1 MMRVVKSIILCG
13 IMAILIGG
21 LLSHQAFALLAS
33 DDASDSA
40 YDDGWQASDNGGS
53 GYNSW
58 TFANGSNS
66 GFFTASS
73 TSNGNG
79 DGNGD
84 GDIDTGGRAWGLFAN
99 SGETAAATRSFMTG
113 SLDIGNRFEISMDN
127 GFVDNG
133 STVGFGL
140 QNAAGNNLVEYF
152 FVGGNSNYTVNA
164 DSVSGTTPGFTDEG
178 MTLTF
183 TVTDADSF
191 TLTIDELADGIGVNH
206 TVTGDFLSAPDQR
219 IAQIRMFNFNAGGG
233 GERNLF
239 FNSISAVPEPS
250 AFLFGGIV
258 CGALGFKLTRRRR

>member
-1 MMRVVKSIILCG
+1 MMRAVKSIFLSG
-13 IMAILIGG
+13 ALAVLICG

-33 DDASDSA
+33 DDASDGA
-40 YDDGWQASDNGGS
+40 YDDGWQGTDNGGS
-53 GYNSW
+53 GYDSW

-73 TSNGNG
+73 TSNGDG

-99 SGETAAATRSFMTG
+99 SGDTASAIRQFTSG
-113 SLDIGNRFEISMDN
+113 SLDVGNRFEISMDN

-140 QNAAGNNLVEYF
+140 RNAAGENLVEYF

-164 DSVSGTTPGFTDEG
+164 NSVSGTTPGFTDEG
-178 MTLTF
+178 MTLKF

-191 TLTIDELADGIGVNH
+191 SLTIDELADGIGVNH
-206 TVTGDFLSAPDQR
+206 TVTGDFLSATDQR
-219 IAQIRMFNFNAGGG
+219 IAQVRLFNFNAGGG

-258 CGALGFKLTRRRR
+258 CGVLGLKFARRRR